1 MKISVITPSRL
12 AVNPNSPDR
21 NLWLDLSLS
30 SVKWQTVFGQHEI
43 EILVGTDDS
52 AIALLPERFQG
63 GVRHISA
70 GTWHRGQAG
79 AVNGCVK
86 MATGDVLAF
95 LEDDDT
101 WEPGKLAYQLP
112 LLERFDFVSCNQREV
127 AEDRMT
133 WLRVNDFATPSGWV
147 MKRALWDELGGMD
160 ETFKFHVDTQ
170 FLGKLNAAGKKRIHL
185 VEEQPDW
192 QKRPWLGYISKHSI
206 VATTQEREQLVQRTV
221 NSKGGMARIQS
232 DPAARAISEEE
243 HRRMIEMFGA
253 VPW

>member
-12 AVNPNSPDR
+12 AVNPNSPDG

-30 SVKWQTVFGQHEI
+30 SVKWQTVFGQHDVQ
-43 EILVGTDDS
+43 LCVGIDPGLDS
-52 AIALLPERFQG
+52 PPARFDGITFALG
-63 GVRHISA
+63 KGS
-70 GTWHRGQAG
+70 QAS
-79 AVNGCVK
+79 AVNAAVR
-86 MATGDVLAF
+86 ASTGDVLAF

-112 LLERFDFVSCNQREV
+112 LLEHFDFISCNQREV

-133 WLRVNDFATPSGWV
+133 WLRVNDFPTPSGWV

-160 ETFKFHVDTQ
+160 DSFRFHVDTQ

-192 QKRPWLGYISKHSI
+192 QKRPWLGYVSKHSI
-206 VATTQEREQLVQRTV
+206 IATTQEREQLVQRTV
-221 NSKGGMARIQS
+221 NSKGGMARIQA
-232 DPAARAISEEE
+232 DPAARAVSEEE
-243 HRRMIEMFGA
+243 HRRMVEMFGA